1 MPMGLGAFL
10 DSGEHLLHPCED
22 VVNFEPVAS
31 GHRVQTT
38 AASMGATSFL
48 SWRQLFTLAW
58 HGHLPECNYQA
69 AAGCG
74 APLRSVKK
82 MYGTIGLAAQL
93 AEETAADSM
102 QVAKNVIKADVAL
115 AKYSRG
121 MEKKLIEW
129 DTFATLGGAKPPA
142 DGMMSKEDVRIAEP
156 KAIKAHHMTW
166 LAIQDAQRAAK
177 HAAMVG
183 LYSAKAASKIRLSK
197 DFWQVLE
204 SVDFN
209 HLMTPELLA
218 QQEVTHEPPGLR
230 TGMSGASGRQSEGL
244 WCKMHCVP
252 SEPWDYPMLHMSGAA
267 VLSKVAK
274 AIARKVRLK
283 KF

>member
-1 MPMGLGAFL
+1 MPSTLSAFL
-10 DSGEHLLHPCED
+10 DADRDAHSLVTPGLDLPSWGFHGDSQHQPS
-22 VVNFEPVAS
+22 VS
-31 GHRVQTT
+31 
-38 AASMGATSFL
+38 SSFL

-58 HGHLPECNYQA
+58 HGHLPECNYRA

-74 APLRSVKK
+74 APLSKVKN

-102 QVAKNVIKADVAL
+102 QVAKNVVKAHVAL
-115 AKYSRG
+115 AKRARG

-129 DTFATLGGAKPPA
+129 DTIAALKGGKMPDNGLMPPEA
-142 DGMMSKEDVRIAEP
+142 VAAARP
-156 KAIKAHHMTW
+156 RAIKAHHMVW
-166 LAIQDAQRAAK
+166 LAIQDATRAAAQATK
-177 HAAMVG
+177 VG
-183 LYSAKAASKIRLSK
+183 LYEAKAAKKIRLSR

-218 QQEVTHEPPGLR
+218 MQEVQHEPTSLR

-244 WCKMHCVP
+244 WCKMHCKP
-252 SEPWDYPMLHMSGAA
+252 TEPWDYPLLHISGSAI
-267 VLSKVAK
+267 LSKLGK
-274 AIARKVRLK
+274 AIAKKVGTRK
-283 KF
+283 F